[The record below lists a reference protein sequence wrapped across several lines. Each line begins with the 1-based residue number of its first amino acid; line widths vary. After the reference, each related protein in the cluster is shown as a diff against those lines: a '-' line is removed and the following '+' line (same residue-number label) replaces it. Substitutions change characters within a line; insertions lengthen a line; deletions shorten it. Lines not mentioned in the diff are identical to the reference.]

1 VDLYIRQANESDLPK
16 IRDLLVIHG
25 LPVEGVE
32 QHINNFFA
40 AVTYDVIVGTIG
52 LEVYGIFGLLRSA
65 CVHPDYQNKGN
76 GSKLYD
82 KLIQHAKSLNMK
94 EIYLLTT
101 TAEKYFLRKGFTKI
115 GRDAVAPE
123 VKLSD
128 EFTGACPASAVC
140 MMLKLN

>member
-1 VDLYIRQANESDLPK
+1 MDVYIRHASKSDLPK

-25 LPVEGVE
+25 LPFEGVE

-40 AVTYDVIVGTIG
+40 AVTDDVIVGTIG

-65 CVHPDYQNKGN
+65 AIHPDYQNKGN

-115 GRDAVAPE
+115 DRDNVAHE

-140 MMLKLN
+140 MMLKLY